1 VSAKIRHRRG
11 QTPPH
16 VRRVVFFVRGATR
29 RVDHRR
35 PFTVRMKL
43 NLPAGT
49 RGRVYARIYFSHGRS
64 HKVHTKTVSRTFTI
78 CG

>member
-16 VRRVVFFVRGATR
+16 VRRVVFFVRGGAR

-35 PFTVRMKL
+35 PFTVRMRL

-49 RGRVYARIYFSHGRS
+49 RGRVYARIYFTHGRS